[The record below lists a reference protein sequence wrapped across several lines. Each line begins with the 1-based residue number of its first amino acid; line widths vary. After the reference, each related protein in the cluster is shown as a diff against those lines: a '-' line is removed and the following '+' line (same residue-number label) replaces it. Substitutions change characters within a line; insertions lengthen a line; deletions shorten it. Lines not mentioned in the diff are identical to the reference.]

1 MHDTDEIA
9 QRLHR
14 ELKFDERTA
23 RAYARSRGRC
33 EYCDLD
39 LIEDRM
45 GYASGEIDH
54 LLPKSEYPDLE
65 WCQDNWVLACR
76 LCNSVKGT
84 YSVLEKGEEMT
95 EEALAQIRDALITQV
110 REHILDRRRIVHD
123 PQWEKAKRIICSS
136 TE

>member
-1 MHDTDEIA
+1 MQDTDEIA

-23 RAYARSRGRC
+23 WAYARTRGRC

-45 GYASGEIDH
+45 GYACGEIDH

-84 YSVLEKGEEMT
+84 YPVLEKGEEMT
-95 EEALAQIRDALITQV
+95 EEALK
-110 REHILDRRRIVHD
+110 EKGIL
-123 PQWEKAKRIICSS
+123 
-136 TE
+136 